1 MRDKV
6 APLVGAWIEI
16 GDSQYENGHSNVAPL
31 VGAWIEIKFTASTNA
46 TMASLPLWERGLKL
60 RVVLLSVLRIQV
72 GDMLDECVERFPF

>member
-31 VGAWIEIKFTASTNA
+31 VGAWIEMSFL
-46 TMASLPLWERGLKL
+46 M
-60 RVVLLSVLRIQV
+60 
-72 GDMLDECVERFPF
+72 